1 MNKKVIYIGLGAVV
15 AYLLYKKF
23 VASNTK
29 TTEAEGVEE
38 EAAEEAPAG
47 GGGGG
52 GGGGTSSGAEAA
64 PSANTGIGGAV
75 GAATSMKKTM
85 ATKELGNIKPS
96 SVMSGIT
103 AVKKPRNFGTAQR
116 PSKPLTPIANPQ
128 KPIARPKIRPASN
141 QRVAKF
147 AGFLDLDS
155 QDIQGQMM

>member
-15 AYLLYKKF
+15 AYLLYKKY

-52 GGGGTSSGAEAA
+52 GGTSAGAEAA

-75 GAATSMKKTM
+75 GAATSVKKTM

-116 PSKPLTPIANPQ
+116 PSTPL
-128 KPIARPKIRPASN
+128 KPIASRPRIAPAPN

>member
-1 MNKKVIYIGLGAVV
+1 MNKKVIYIGVGAVV

-29 TTEAEGVEE
+29 TTEAEATEE
-38 EAAEEAPAG
+38 EAAEEAPSG

-52 GGGGTSSGAEAA
+52 GGSAAGAEATTA
-64 PSANTGIGGAV
+64 ANTGV
-75 GAATSMKKTM
+75 GAAAGAASSVKKKVT
-85 ATKELGNIKPS
+85 TKELGNIKPS

-116 PSKPLTPIANPQ
+116 PTTPL
-128 KPIARPKIRPASN
+128 KPIASRPRIAPAPI
-141 QRVAKF
+141 QRTAKF
-147 AGFLDLDS
+147 AGFLDLDN

>member
-52 GGGGTSSGAEAA
+52 GGTSAGAEAA

-116 PSKPLTPIANPQ
+116 PSTPL
-128 KPIARPKIRPASN
+128 KPIASRPRIAPAPN

-147 AGFLDLDS
+147 AGFLDLDA

>member
-1 MNKKVIYIGLGAVV
+1 MNKKVIYIGVGAVV

-29 TTEAEGVEE
+29 TTEAEATEE
-38 EAAEEAPAG
+38 EAAEEAPMG

-52 GGGGTSSGAEAA
+52 GGASTGAEANA
-64 PSANTGIGGAV
+64 GEGAAV
-75 GAATSMKKTM
+75 GAASSVKKTM

-141 QRVAKF
+141 QRIAKF
-147 AGFLDLDS
+147 AGFMDFDS
-155 QDIQGQMM
+155 QDVQGQMM

>member
-1 MNKKVIYIGLGAVV
+1 MNKKVIYIGVGAVV

-29 TTEAEGVEE
+29 TTEAEATEE
-38 EAAEEAPAG
+38 EAAEEAPSG

-52 GGGGTSSGAEAA
+52 GGSAAGAEATTA
-64 PSANTGIGGAV
+64 ANTGV
-75 GAATSMKKTM
+75 GAAAGAASSMKKKVT
-85 ATKELGNIKPS
+85 TKELGNIKPS

-116 PSKPLTPIANPQ
+116 PTTPL
-128 KPIARPKIRPASN
+128 KPIASRPRIAPAPN

-147 AGFLDLDS
+147 AGFLDLDN